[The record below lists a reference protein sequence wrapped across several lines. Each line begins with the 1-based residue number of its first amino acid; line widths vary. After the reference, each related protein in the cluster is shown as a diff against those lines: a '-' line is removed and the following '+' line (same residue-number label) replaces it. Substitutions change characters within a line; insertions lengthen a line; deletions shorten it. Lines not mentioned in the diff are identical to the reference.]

1 MGTTI
6 LKTSFART
14 LRDYAMVT
22 VGILLYVLGWSIF
35 LVSNNLVGGGVTGL
49 SAILQ
54 YATHGVIKIGYSY
67 FVINVALIIAAVFVL
82 GFGFGWKTIYAT
94 VLASVGLNVFQ
105 AIIPADFIQAIA
117 IDNGKLMST
126 IMGGIMVGVGIG
138 LTMVAGGS
146 TGGTDVLAAFV
157 HKRRPEQS
165 VVWIIFMLNTLVA
178 LSSFFVYDYRYEP
191 VILCIIY
198 CFLSSRISDQ
208 IIRGGKKQLK
218 FEIITHHADEM
229 GQEIIQTLHHSAT
242 VMPARG
248 MYSGHP
254 TEMLVCVINKH
265 QIIEM
270 QQIISHY
277 PGSFAYVG
285 DVDEV
290 FGNYRAWHEIEQRER
305 EGLYQ

>member
-1 MGTTI
+1 
-6 LKTSFART
+6 
-14 LRDYAMVT
+14 
-22 VGILLYVLGWSIF
+22 
-35 LVSNNLVGGGVTGL
+35 
-49 SAILQ
+49 
-54 YATHGVIKIGYSY
+54 
-67 FVINVALIIAAVFVL
+67 
-82 GFGFGWKTIYAT
+82 
-94 VLASVGLNVFQ
+94 
-105 AIIPADFIQAIA
+105 
-117 IDNGKLMST
+117 
-126 IMGGIMVGVGIG
+126 
-138 LTMVAGGS
+138 
-146 TGGTDVLAAFV
+146 
-157 HKRRPEQS
+157 
-165 VVWIIFMLNTLVA
+165 MLNTLVA

>member
-1 MGTTI
+1 MSSTRNPLI
-6 LKTSFART
+6 KRVREIVLVVAMAALMALNYVIFIFPNSFAPAGLNGIAT
-14 LRDYAMVT
+14 MVQYKLGFSVGYMNLLINVPLCLIAYFVLNRDYAVKT
-22 VGILLYVLGWSIF
+22 LLFSICSSTAILLLQSDAVDISRWIYKSTENG
-35 LVSNNLVGGGVTGL
+35 VS
-49 SAILQ
+49 
-54 YATHGVIKIGYSY
+54 
-67 FVINVALIIAAVFVL
+67 
-82 GFGFGWKTIYAT
+82 T
-94 VLASVGLNVFQ
+94 VLAPVAAGTVNG
-105 AIIPADFIQAIA
+105 FIYGTVIRQNAC
-117 IDNGKLMST
+117 
-126 IMGGIMVGVGIG
+126 
-138 LTMVAGGS
+138 